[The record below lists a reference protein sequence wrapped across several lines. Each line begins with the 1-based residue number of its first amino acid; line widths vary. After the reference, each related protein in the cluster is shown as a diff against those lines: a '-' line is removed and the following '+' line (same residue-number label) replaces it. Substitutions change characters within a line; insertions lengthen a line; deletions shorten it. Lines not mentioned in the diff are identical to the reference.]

1 MQVQLFSVIVA
12 VFCLLSVFTAVFL
25 IFCLK
30 NQLIKFDTLPE
41 TFNVNSA
48 LDVAGILL
56 LILFSTIIILGSAI
70 FAWIVSHDTAFSISV
85 GGSAVFGLILMIFG
99 KKAFTKKKLV
109 ATS

>member
-1 MQVQLFSVIVA
+1 MQVQLFSVVVA

-30 NQLIKFDTLPE
+30 NQLLKFDTLPE

-56 LILFSTIIILGSAI
+56 LALFSAIIILGSGI
-70 FAWIVSHDTAFSISV
+70 FTWVVSKNIVLAWSAA
-85 GGSAVFGLILMIFG
+85 GSAIICLILFIFG
-99 KKAFTKKKLV
+99 KMIKRKHVTA
-109 ATS
+109 